1 LRQLRDRGDRPGD
14 SRARRRGLVR
24 DRDQHR
30 VRDAGGAPLPA
41 DRKARAHGGR
51 GVRHVGGNRGE
62 RHVAGGR
69 GGLRVRGPGG
79 ARSDRGQAHAE
90 CAHGRGHSRH
100 RHRVRAVRRRGR
112 RGKRRVGTHQAV
124 VPHLRRRVPV
134 HGAPQHA
141 RVLHLA
147 LGPRPPR
154 RAALPARA
162 LPDRARRRRAHVGSE
177 PPPHPDSR
185 TRVSMT
191 ELPPGYLLRRPR
203 DEDAQALVDLMVA
216 IDIEEQGAP
225 DTEIEDLK
233 ADWSQ
238 PRFDKSK
245 DAWTITAPDRSF
257 AGYGWVWD
265 RVPHVDLQ
273 ADLYVHPKHRGIGL
287 EQVLLDRIE
296 ERGRE
301 HRPDAPAGAQ
311 VTVAVFAM
319 AGTAAAEILERR
331 EYERTRTFYRMT
343 IDLVNGYPE
352 PTTPAGI
359 EIRPFRLGVDDREV
373 HATIEDAFAE
383 HFRFHA
389 ESHEDWATRRMEHPS
404 FDPSLWLVA

>member
-1 LRQLRDRGDRPGD
+1 
-14 SRARRRGLVR
+14 
-24 DRDQHR
+24 
-30 VRDAGGAPLPA
+30 
-41 DRKARAHGGR
+41 
-51 GVRHVGGNRGE
+51 
-62 RHVAGGR
+62 
-69 GGLRVRGPGG
+69 
-79 ARSDRGQAHAE
+79 
-90 CAHGRGHSRH
+90 
-100 RHRVRAVRRRGR
+100 
-112 RGKRRVGTHQAV
+112 
-124 VPHLRRRVPV
+124 
-134 HGAPQHA
+134 
-141 RVLHLA
+141 
-147 LGPRPPR
+147 
-154 RAALPARA
+154 
-162 LPDRARRRRAHVGSE
+162 
-177 PPPHPDSR
+177 
-185 TRVSMT
+185 MT
-191 ELPPGYLLRRPR
+191 ELPTGYLLRRPR

-296 ERGRE
+296 GRGRE
-301 HRPDAPAGAQ
+301 HRPDAPAGAE

-331 EYERTRTFYRMT
+331 QYERTRTFYRMT

-352 PTTPAGI
+352 PTTPPGI
-359 EIRPFRLGVDDREV
+359 KIRPFRHGVDDREV
-373 HATIEDAFAE
+373 HATIEDSFSE

-404 FDPSLWLVA
+404 FDPSLWLVAWDDDAMAGAILPFQFGDLSWVRELGVREAYRGRGIGKALLLATFRMFEQRGSKRVSLGVDAGNTTGATALYEKAGMKVEQRHELYQRPLSQIVEK